1 MCHLAMEKKKICSF
15 KVVGGCLSKKKKKK
29 KKNDREGQLV
39 SEIAIIPDWLSR
51 DVQRYLLPG

>member
-1 MCHLAMEKKKICSF
+1 MPSGNGEEKNLF
-15 KVVGGCLSKKKKKK
+15 FQGCWSLFIQKKKKK